1 MRFERVRVLS
11 VSPVALL
18 RAGDEDKFVS
28 LRQKYPNEARRGG
41 EGVVQRRGMKKTIH
55 STRCMKESLGQG
67 KGRRAS
73 KLEIALASNE
83 RYLLVPTALFQI
95 FRNRDLFQSVART
108 QNSQGRGIPSSSP
121 PPQHNDWTR
130 RKRRRRIRPKALAS
144 HPSVRVSFSF
154 FAPKKSLLP

>member
-55 STRCMKESLGQG
+55 STRCLKGSLGQG
-67 KGRRAS
+67 KGRRRAL
-73 KLEIALASNE
+73 KLGRALASNE

-95 FRNRDLFQSVART
+95 SRNRDLFQSVART
-108 QNSQGRGIPSSSP
+108 QNSQGRGIPSTS
-121 PPQHNDWTR
+121 PPQHNDWTT
-130 RKRRRRIRPKALAS
+130 KEEEED
-144 HPSVRVSFSF
+144 
-154 FAPKKSLLP
+154 